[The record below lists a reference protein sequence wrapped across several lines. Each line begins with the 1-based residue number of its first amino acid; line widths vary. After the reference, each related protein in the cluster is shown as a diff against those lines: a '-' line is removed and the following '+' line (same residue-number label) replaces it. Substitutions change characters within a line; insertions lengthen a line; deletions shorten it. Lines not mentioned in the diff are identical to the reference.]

1 MADRPD
7 AYVRKDPG
15 DIIRSGDWN
24 ELQIRAREELR
35 GHKHTGKE
43 DGTLIPRAGIEPN
56 AIDGSRIDPVAD
68 VTVKTLTT
76 SGNLTV
82 NGDLKVNGKAILGDI
97 ADLLAT
103 VKGLQGDKVNRAGDT
118 ITGTLN
124 IQKNLFVTGGI
135 AVGSPNPPREPLD
148 VNGRIQAGALTI
160 GPWPA
165 NPAAYAFV
173 GTNALNQAEAGNY
186 ALLQGVAGG
195 DLGVTF
201 VNSPNA
207 VRFRINNGDEM
218 ILAKGG
224 LTINDSLTVG
234 GEFIRK
240 VRMAT
245 GLGPEDGTD
254 NGQIVSRVL
263 TFTKINADTA
273 LRILYCDNLRVNG
286 NDVAARWEIRIDGQ
300 SAPGGAIFQDKY
312 GSSGNF
318 HEPVTILGYA
328 LGVSAGSHTI
338 GVWVGPISPRGIA
351 DAYTGWNGSRWT
363 IEVQEV
369 WLEQGLVFTNPI
381 FTVNPIL
388 TRAARIDR

>member
-1 MADRPD
+1 
-7 AYVRKDPG
+7 
-15 DIIRSGDWN
+15 
-24 ELQIRAREELR
+24 
-35 GHKHTGKE
+35 
-43 DGTLIPRAGIEPN
+43 
-56 AIDGSRIDPVAD
+56 
-68 VTVKTLTT
+68 
-76 SGNLTV
+76 
-82 NGDLKVNGKAILGDI
+82 
-97 ADLLAT
+97 
-103 VKGLQGDKVNRAGDT
+103 
-118 ITGTLN
+118 
-124 IQKNLFVTGGI
+124 
-135 AVGSPNPPREPLD
+135 
-148 VNGRIQAGALTI
+148 
-160 GPWPA
+160 
-165 NPAAYAFV
+165 
-173 GTNALNQAEAGNY
+173 
-186 ALLQGVAGG
+186 
-195 DLGVTF
+195 
-201 VNSPNA
+201 
-207 VRFRINNGDEM
+207 
-218 ILAKGG
+218 
-224 LTINDSLTVG
+224 
-234 GEFIRK
+234 
-240 VRMAT
+240 MAT

>member
-186 ALLQGVAGG
+186 ALLHGVAGG

>member
-43 DGTLIPRAGIEPN
+43 DGTLIPRAGLEPN
-56 AIDGSRIDPVAD
+56 AIHGSLIDPVAD

-118 ITGTLN
+118 LTGTLN
-124 IQKNLFVTGGI
+124 IQKNLFVTGGV

-312 GSSGNF
+312 GSSGNY

-338 GVWVGPISPRGIA
+338 GVWVGPIPPRGVG
-351 DAYTGWNGSRWT
+351 DAHTGWNGSRWT

-369 WLEQGLVFTNPI
+369 WLERGLVFTNPI
-381 FTVNPIL
+381 FTANPIL
-388 TRAARIDR
+388 TRAARIER

>member
-351 DAYTGWNGSRWT
+351 DAYTGWNCSRWT